1 MRTSL
6 KYNKFILI
14 QIFALSC
21 HLAHFSYKQTKNS
34 VDFAKKVL
42 DLTGTWHLEPELK
55 RNGRQL
61 N

>member
-21 HLAHFSYKQTKNS
+21 QLAHFSHKQTKNS